1 MMNFANVT
9 DFRFVDRDPGY
20 DKVNNPLRRTV
31 AELTPAAI
39 AWRSGGVQ
47 RDIRSTAGIGG
58 VPLADGSGI
67 AIVEGPY
74 DRTANRAYIV
84 NADGSLRAQVSVVE
98 GTGKVRFYD
107 VLYMSGV
114 LTFLAAA
121 SDRDVQVRVN
131 ESDGAVSSISEF
143 R

>member
-1 MMNFANVT
+1 MTNSANVT
-9 DFRFVDRDPGY
+9 DFRFVERDPGY

-31 AELTPAAI
+31 AELTPVAL

-47 RDIRSTAGIGG
+47 RNIRTTTGIGG

-74 DRTANRAYIV
+74 DGTANKAYIV
-84 NADGSLRAQVSVVE
+84 NADGSLRAQVSVAEAIGEVM
-98 GTGKVRFYD
+98 FYD
-107 VLYMSGV
+107 VLYMNGA

-121 SDRDVQVRVN
+121 SDRDVQIRVS
-131 ESDGAVSSISEF
+131 EGDGAVSNISEF